1 MGGERSR
8 VKTCSKGPQAEIKPC
23 RCGEASTRGAF
34 QEQVETCGE
43 YAERECVDLSLVS
56 LLVCTVCFTDEV
68 NKQHPLWRI
77 PLPSNHSSVRCGLW
91 KLHMCVFVF
100 FFKLKREFSAGVTE
114 RMDAGVSHTHSE
126 AGRAV
131 FLTALTIEG
140 MNPFFIVRVSCLPS
154 CTKSS
159 PSLRSQYPIVTLSS
173 ITHASIGPTQNY
185 VGRLWS
191 AGSPSCSFLLTR
203 TGFWGRSGFT

>member
-77 PLPSNHSSVRCGLW
+77 HLPSNHSSVRCGLW

-114 RMDAGVSHTHSE
+114 RMDAGVSCTHTVKLDE
-126 AGRAV
+126 Q
-131 FLTALTIEG
+131 
-140 MNPFFIVRVSCLPS
+140 FF
-154 CTKSS
+154 
-159 PSLRSQYPIVTLSS
+159 SQPWQSKGWIL
-173 ITHASIGPTQNY
+173 
-185 VGRLWS
+185 
-191 AGSPSCSFLLTR
+191 FLLCVFPVYLHAQR
-203 TGFWGRSGFT
+203 ALPPSGHSIP